1 LLMLFSIII
10 LFFIND
16 VKFKNLIAIITFGII
31 LFGSLLYYGKKKD
44 NNFFRWSATRI
55 VVSVLICYYVVTLIL
70 GLQLGFN
77 KTFFSLKIE
86 NILMGVVPI
95 LIMNLICEYL
105 KFVLIRNNFINKK
118 AIYILTA
125 LMTIF
130 NVIINISSSI
140 NEGYEVFAFICMI
153 VLPIIAQEIV
163 STYLIYNYGFLPAII
178 YKLTMNLYLY
188 LTPISTNL
196 GDYLYSVVNIII
208 PYTIYLT
215 LEKVIKKE
223 ENKEKNKKKINGIS
237 FSFLTIPTTILL
249 FIMVILVSG
258 ITKYQMIAIA
268 SDSMFPSYQ
277 RGDAVIFEDVE
288 VSTIKVGD
296 ILVFSNNEQVI
307 THRVAKIKESENK
320 LYFYTKGDA
329 NNSLDAEPVKQ
340 ENVLGI
346 IKNGIKYIGYPTVIL
361 NEIIKGR

>member
-1 LLMLFSIII
+1 MKKNIKSIYKIELLMLFSIII

-125 LMTIF
+125 L
-130 NVIINISSSI
+130 
-140 NEGYEVFAFICMI
+140 
-153 VLPIIAQEIV
+153 IA
-163 STYLIYNYGFLPAII
+163 A
-178 YKLTMNLYLY
+178 
-188 LTPISTNL
+188 
-196 GDYLYSVVNIII
+196 
-208 PYTIYLT
+208 
-215 LEKVIKKE
+215 
-223 ENKEKNKKKINGIS
+223 
-237 FSFLTIPTTILL
+237 
-249 FIMVILVSG
+249 
-258 ITKYQMIAIA
+258 
-268 SDSMFPSYQ
+268 
-277 RGDAVIFEDVE
+277 
-288 VSTIKVGD
+288 
-296 ILVFSNNEQVI
+296 
-307 THRVAKIKESENK
+307 
-320 LYFYTKGDA
+320 
-329 NNSLDAEPVKQ
+329 
-340 ENVLGI
+340 
-346 IKNGIKYIGYPTVIL
+346 
-361 NEIIKGR
+361 

>member
-1 LLMLFSIII
+1 MIPLILWLGVWIVFLFPPIIFIVPIIIGLFKILSKVFDNIIHNIIEHIDSPEYQKEKWIKNLKNGKRVNIGDSIIKCK
-10 LFFIND
+10 ND
-16 VKFKNLIAIITFGII
+16 
-31 LFGSLLYYGKKKD
+31 
-44 NNFFRWSATRI
+44 
-55 VVSVLICYYVVTLIL
+55 
-70 GLQLGFN
+70 
-77 KTFFSLKIE
+77 
-86 NILMGVVPI
+86 
-95 LIMNLICEYL
+95 
-105 KFVLIRNNFINKK
+105 
-118 AIYILTA
+118 ILT
-125 LMTIF
+125 
-130 NVIINISSSI
+130 
-140 NEGYEVFAFICMI
+140 
-153 VLPIIAQEIV
+153 
-163 STYLIYNYGFLPAII
+163 
-178 YKLTMNLYLY
+178 
-188 LTPISTNL
+188 
-196 GDYLYSVVNIII
+196 
-208 PYTIYLT
+208 
-215 LEKVIKKE
+215 
-223 ENKEKNKKKINGIS
+223 INGIS